1 MKRNKV
7 KILITG
13 HSGFVGSWLYY
24 TLKKKQINVYGISLK
39 PEKKSNLFYKLK
51 IYKDK
56 NSKILNILNYKS
68 LNNHVKKIKPEILI
82 HLAAESLVIKSMLNP
97 NLAYNT
103 NINGTLNIL
112 NLIKDYKFIKTGI
125 FFTTDK
131 VYENKNNNKKFI
143 ENDPLGGDDPYSGSK
158 SASEIVIKSF
168 TKSFLQRKKILVLRC
183 GNIIGGG
190 DNGNNRIIPDIIKSI
205 ETKKTLK
212 IRNPNSTR
220 PWQHILDV
228 IFIVYSLINKIKNKN
243 YIFKI
248 FNISSNSKTINVK
261 KIVLEFNKQFKFNY
275 KFSIKENFEKK
286 KLELNSRKILKE
298 YKLKN
303 KFSPIQSIHQVIKF
317 YIELLKNKKEFQK
330 IVDKQIKDYEANSKN
345 I

>member
-1 MKRNKV
+1 MKRNQI

-24 TLKKKQINVYGISLK
+24 TLKKKKINVYGISLK

-51 IYKDK
+51 INKDK
-56 NSKILNILNYKS
+56 NSNIINILNYKS
-68 LNNHVKKIKPEILI
+68 LDSCVKKIKPEILI
-82 HLAAESLVIKSMLNP
+82 HLAAESLVLKSMANP

-112 NLIKDYKFIKTGI
+112 NLIKNYSFIKTGI

-143 ENDPLGGDDPYSGSK
+143 ENDSLGGDDPYSGSK
-158 SASEIVIKSF
+158 SASEMVIKSF
-168 TKSFLQRKKILVLRC
+168 AKSFLQKKKILVLRC

-190 DNGNNRIIPDIIKSI
+190 DNGDNRIIPDIIKSI

-220 PWQHILDV
+220 PWQYILDV
-228 IFIVYSLINKIKNKN
+228 VFILYSLLNKIKNKSH
-243 YIFKI
+243 IFKT

-275 KFSIKENFEKK
+275 KIFNKSNFEKK
-286 KLELNSRKILKE
+286 YLNLNNGKIFKE
-298 YKLKN
+298 FKLKN
-303 KFSPIQSIHQVIKF
+303 KFSPTTSIYEVIK
-317 YIELLKNKKEFQK
+317 YYNELFKNKKK
-330 IVDKQIKDYEANSKN
+330 IKEIVNKQIEDYERNSKN
-345 I
+345 L